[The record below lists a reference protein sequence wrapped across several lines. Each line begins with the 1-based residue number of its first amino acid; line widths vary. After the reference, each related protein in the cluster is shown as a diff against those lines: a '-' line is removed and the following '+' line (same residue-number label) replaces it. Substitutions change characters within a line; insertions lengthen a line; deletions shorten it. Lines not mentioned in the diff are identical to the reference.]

1 MRLEHGAD
9 IINGF
14 RFWLETRYGKRI
26 ATVTAT
32 NYVSQAKQWVH
43 WCEDNDLDFKRAT
56 QEDMAIYLGELR
68 RTMAPLTVRH
78 RLTAMCIF
86 YDYAVYKGYCKENHA
101 RKLPNPRVQG
111 RPTPEFTQQE
121 IRRMYEA
128 CKDHRERAVFLLL
141 LSGGLRLTEVFGIT
155 SANVNTEQG
164 TIMVLGKGS
173 QYRMIAPGAMAMQA
187 LERALELNDRLV
199 PYAWPHYIDNLVK
212 RLGKA
217 AGVQGR
223 VHAHRFRHQFANFF
237 LDAGGS
243 VEDLQMLLGHSNIS
257 QSLAYSQAGRRRR
270 AMAAQNR
277 IDIAA
282 QVLGGGIINIREAA
296 TG

>member
-1 MRLEHGAD
+1 LD
-9 IINGF
+9 GF
-14 RFWLETRYGKRI
+14 LFWLETRYSQRI
-26 ATVTAT
+26 ATVTAI
-32 NYVSQAKQWVH
+32 NYRSQARQWVAY
-43 WCEDNDLDFKRAT
+43 CEDNDLDFRVAT
-56 QEDMAIYLGELR
+56 QEDMAVYLGELR

-78 RLTAMCIF
+78 RLTAMCIL
-86 YDYAVYKGYCKENHA
+86 YDYAVFKGYCKDNPA
-101 RKLPNPRVQG
+101 RELPNPRVQG

-121 IRRMYEA
+121 LRRMYEA

-141 LSGGLRLTEVFGIT
+141 LSGGLRLTEVFGVT
-155 SANVNTEQG
+155 KASVNTEAG
-164 TIMVLGKGS
+164 TIIVLGKGS

-187 LERALELNDRLV
+187 LERALELNDRLI
-199 PYAWPHYIDNLVK
+199 PFKWPHYIDNLVK

-223 VHAHRFRHQFANFF
+223 VHAHRFRHQFANEF

-257 QSLAYSQAGRRRR
+257 QSLFYSQAGKKRR
-270 AMAAQNR
+270 AMKAMNR
-277 IDIAA
+277 MDIADRILNGRIME
-282 QVLGGGIINIREAA
+282 VVREAA